1 MNNRL
6 MINGDEA
13 PQRNC
18 DSLKISKHHL
28 SANLRC
34 QESIEGVS
42 QLFHHLLVLVQLLK
56 VLTSWDGSSMSSRS
70 GGFGG
75 VPFTRFMTI
84 SVQFQVAM
92 AIYGHLWPMTQNATK
107 SRYFGFRVCFFMFF
121 LPNLGT
127 NRTSKILRWTPPPR
141 SWRGRWLAAPA

>member
-1 MNNRL
+1 MT
-6 MINGDEA
+6 NGDEA

-42 QLFHHLLVLVQLLK
+42 QLFHHLLVLVQLLQ

-70 GGFGG
+70 GDSGG
-75 VPFTRFMTI
+75 VPLRALWPYQY
-84 SVQFQVAM
+84 SSRWLWPSM
-92 AIYGHLWPMTQNATK
+92 AIYGLWPMTQNATK

-127 NRTSKILRWTPPPR
+127 NRTSKILR
-141 SWRGRWLAAPA
+141 

>member
-1 MNNRL
+1 

-42 QLFHHLLVLVQLLK
+42 QLFHHLLVLVQLLQ
-56 VLTSWDGSSMSSRS
+56 
-70 GGFGG
+70 
-75 VPFTRFMTI
+75 I
-84 SVQFQVAM
+84 
-92 AIYGHLWPMTQNATK
+92 
-107 SRYFGFRVCFFMFF
+107 
-121 LPNLGT
+121 LGT
-127 NRTSKILRWTPPPR
+127 I
-141 SWRGRWLAAPA
+141 AMC